1 MPILIAAAVRGF
13 GLLHG
18 TGTRLDRQVID
29 RWGRMALAIYLL
41 MRTPLPLPS
50 WRFATHRV
58 GLNVLYTRLIML
70 HSRLNMLPARLVA
83 GVALRA
89 ALFTLRARLVITTLP
104 LRPVLL
110 PVIRVSVHRALLTS
124 RLFGQH
130 LATDTHKE
138 QADCSQTPDTRF
150 HADSHCEIGPKYKT
164 GNSRTGS
171 TPSTLQ
177 RNLFLADEKKG
188 DPSVALCFF
197 KKFRPGSTLVML
209 AHLAPSSGQC
219 VARGPGQPYGVGGRG
234 WPDSAGRCGLY
245 VRAVILVI
253 RIGLRPQQAIA
264 KIAG

>member
-70 HSRLNMLPARLVA
+70 HSRLSMLPARLVA

-110 PVIRVSVHRALLTS
+110 PVIRVSVNRVLLTS

-138 QADCSQTPDTRF
+138 QANCSQTPDTRF

-177 RNLFLADEKKG
+177 RNLFLADEKKATRRS
-188 DPSVALCFF
+188 PFASLPENFS
-197 KKFRPGSTLVML
+197 PGSTLVML

-219 VARGPGQPYGVGGRG
+219 VARGPGHPCGVGGRG
-234 WPDSAGRCGLY
+234 WPDSAGRSGLY
-245 VRAVILVI
+245 VRAVILV
-253 RIGLRPQQAIA
+253 
-264 KIAG
+264 